1 MDAVT
6 QVPAPVNEPVHDYA
20 PAAPS
25 GPPSRWRSPT
35 SEARRWTSLT
45 RSPASASWG
54 RARRSRCA
62 SRTRNARSWAR
73 CATALSQTPRRRSTR
88 PRPRRRPGGA
98 VLRRPGSHPAQG
110 RRCSPALAGP
120 AQRSDDA
127 RPVQDR
133 LPGRDRLGVRAHR
146 LLAYQRPLRP
156 PDPRRAAAAQR
167 QGHLEPHGL
176 PAARGLRLRDHPVQ
190 LHGHRRQPAHRTCP
204 HGQHGG
210 LEARS
215 HTAVRRP
222 GHHGAPRDGGDAARR
237 HQPGHR
243 RRHQRLQGG
252 AERPRPRGHP
262 LHRLHRD
269 VPAPLAA
276 GRREPDGLPQLPASR
291 RRDRRQGLHP
301 RPPPPTPTSCERP

>member
-110 RRCSPALAGP
+110 RRVLSGPGGRSTQRRCSASPRP
-120 AQRSDDA
+120 PTRPRSTRRA
-127 RPVQDR
+127 SSSTS
-133 LPGRDRLGVRAHR
+133 GVSTS
-146 LLAYQRPLRP
+146 LRP

-167 QGHLEPHGL
+167 QGHLEPHGYRPLEGFVYAITPFNFTAIAGNL
-176 PAARGLRLRDHPVQ
+176 PTAPALMGNTVVWK
-190 LHGHRRQPAHRTCP
+190 PAHTQQFAAQVTMELLETAGMPPGVINLVTGDGINVSKVALNDPDLAGIHFTGPPRRSSTSGSRSART
-204 HGQHGG
+204 
-210 LEARS
+210 
-215 HTAVRRP
+215 
-222 GHHGAPRDGGDAARR
+222 
-237 HQPGHR
+237 
-243 RRHQRLQGG
+243 
-252 AERPRPRGHP
+252 
-262 LHRLHRD
+262 
-269 VPAPLAA
+269 
-276 GRREPDGLPQLPASR
+276 
-291 RRDRRQGLHP
+291 
-301 RPPPPTPTSCERP
+301 